1 MNDKPEI
8 LSLTANIVSAFV
20 GKNPVATSDLRH
32 VINDVYRALRE
43 NANGHPLNPSF
54 PSELKPAVPAKK
66 SVHDEYLICLEDGKK
81 FKSLKRHLRTTYD
94 MTPEQYR
101 SKWGL
106 PVDYPMVA
114 PGYAKARMC
123 ASLRML
129 TDLPV
134 PREPSIMVF
143 GQTDS

>member
-66 SVHDEYLICLEDGKK
+66 SVHDEYLICLEDGKR
-81 FKSLKRHLRTTYD
+81 FKSLKRHLRTQYNLS
-94 MTPEQYR
+94 PGQYR
-101 SKWGL
+101 EKWAL
-106 PVDYPMVA
+106 PPDYPMVA
-114 PGYAKARMC
+114 PKYAAAR
-123 ASLRML
+123 SLL
-129 TDLPV
+129 AKKIGL
-134 PREPSIMVF
+134 
-143 GQTDS
+143 GQRRKKKS